1 MIHTLFNWCKGI
13 GFSFSCK
20 KTFSTIR
27 HSYAFNRHF
36 DSVSRDRVKELKEK
50 LNQ

>member
-1 MIHTLFNWCKGI
+1 MINTF
-13 GFSFSCK
+13 FSLVQRYCFFPFLQ

-36 DSVSRDRVKELKEK
+36 DSVSREK
-50 LNQ
+50 PEPNDSA